1 MTQVIIL
8 GGRVT
13 GLAVNC
19 PRRPVGL
26 ELDVPLDGVH
36 ATLHVAVLL
45 AEVGP
50 LVAPVLV
57 TLTR

>member
-1 MTQVIIL
+1 M
-8 GGRVT
+8 T

-19 PRRPVGL
+19 PRRPVRL

-36 ATLHVAVLL
+36 AALHVAVLL